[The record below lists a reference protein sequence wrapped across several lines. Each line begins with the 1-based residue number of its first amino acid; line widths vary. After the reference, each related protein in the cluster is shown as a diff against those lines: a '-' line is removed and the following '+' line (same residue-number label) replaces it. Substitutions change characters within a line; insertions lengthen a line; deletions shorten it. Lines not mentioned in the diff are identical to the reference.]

1 MRLCPVLICFLLAPT
16 LLSQEPPQTSSAA
29 PQSPYV
35 QREEK
40 QFSFFP
46 GGKIEISA
54 AAPGSLKIVGWQ
66 KGAVRVEIEKIV
78 YYLPPD
84 QAKAEAE
91 KSRVRVRY
99 GQTSATIQTAEN
111 PPAKM
116 EINLTV
122 YIPGHKTDVRAK
134 LNRGDFSIEG
144 VNGWVEATIATEGS
158 IDAKSLSGYFSANT
172 LRGDINVD
180 MAGKRWDGLEFA
192 ALTQRGSASLLLP
205 LDFSAAL
212 QLETR
217 DGKVLVDYPPQ
228 VVEGETVPP
237 DILIRKNSQ
246 SLKASVGDGG
256 APIKLI
262 TYSGN
267 VTLSKKE

>member
-1 MRLCPVLICFLLAPT
+1 MRLCPVLICFLLAPI
-16 LLSQEPPQTSSAA
+16 LLSQELPQASSPAS
-29 PQSPYV
+29 PSPYV

-40 QFSFFP
+40 QFNFFP

-54 AAPGSLKIVGWQ
+54 AASGSLKIVGWQ
-66 KGAVRVEIEKIV
+66 KGSVRVEIEKIV

-84 QAKAEAE
+84 QAKTETD
-91 KSRVRVRY
+91 KSRVRVRW
-99 GQTSATIQTAEN
+99 GQTSATIQTTESQS
-111 PPAKM
+111 AKM
-116 EINLTV
+116 EVNLTV
-122 YIPGHKTDVRAK
+122 YVPGYKTDMRAK

-144 VNGWVEATIATEGS
+144 VNGWIEASIAAEGS
-158 IDAKSLSGYFSANT
+158 LEAKSMSGYFSGNT
-172 LRGDINVD
+172 LHGDISVD
-180 MAGKRWDGLEFA
+180 MTGKRWDGLEFA
-192 ALTQRGSASLLLP
+192 ALTQHGSASLVLP

-217 DGKVLVDYPPQ
+217 NGKIVVDYPPQ
-228 VVEGETVPP
+228 VVQGETVPP
-237 DILIRKNSQ
+237 EIVIRKNSQ

-256 APIKLI
+256 APIKLV